1 MDYRVSNNWAPG
13 NAPHCWRPTATVP
26 SPDPSAWASPYPRQ
40 VSRGATA
47 ARAHPQPPSSRRG
60 RSPPPQSHLSRARR
74 LQPPGSRP
82 HRTRWVPAQGEVC
95 SHEGEGRGGSQGKRR
110 ERLPGVRTTL
120 KGEER
125 ELREVKPYLPSRD
138 PPLRVTRPAV
148 HCGGQGVAF
157 LPGSPASNVAGARR
171 DQAPPP
177 SLRLARANQVLWEG
191 YADPPPPGGPM

>member
-1 MDYRVSNNWAPG
+1 MFLTTGRQGMP
-13 NAPHCWRPTATVP
+13 PTAGGPQRLSLPRTP
-26 SPDPSAWASPYPRQ
+26 LLGLPHTQDRSAE
-40 VSRGATA
+40 G
-47 ARAHPQPPSSRRG
+47 QPPLG
-60 RSPPPQSHLSRARR
+60 RTHSPPQAEGDEAPPPQSHLSRARR